1 MCLASGMEQ
10 RDSLRDFS
18 ERVKSEKEVMGSG
31 VQGEPQ
37 KYGAPNRRS
46 DLVRRRRRK
55 VTQGRCSVCDGDV
68 PPP

>member
-1 MCLASGMEQ
+1 MCLARGMEQ
-10 RDSLRDFS
+10 RGSLRDFS
-18 ERVKSEKEVMGSG
+18 ERVKSEKEAMGSG

-46 DLVRRRRRK
+46 NLVRRRWRR